1 MYMKYYS
8 EKTSKLYNTI
18 EELEQAELE
27 LENVELAKRQAQE
40 KKDADFKKLSEMVD
54 AVMNALNEAKEL
66 VNSLQDEYGFE
77 AVEEY
82 LEQMIQ
88 NELNAILN

>member
-1 MYMKYYS
+1 MKYYS

-40 KKDADFKKLSEMVD
+40 KKDADFKKLGEMVD
-54 AVMNALNEAKEL
+54 TVMNALNEAKEL

-88 NELNAILN
+88 NELNAVLN

>member
-1 MYMKYYS
+1 MKYYS